1 MAKQMSLGFW
11 NTLIVKIL
19 RISRVGFVSESRGR
33 FNRSA
38 IRLFKDNVL
47 GAEHPVVNLG
57 LDYHVDIF
65 VDYRVVWVYVRIPSA
80 RNVRANPG
88 EALHRKIVDGVPHY
102 GIVAFVCLRYGR
114 VDVILVFDEPCV
126 IHDSILVD
134 HDVVFDAEVGEG
146 LLYVGRGHG

>member
-1 MAKQMSLGFW
+1 MQDGAARQAAAYAMAKQMSLGFW

-47 GAEHPVVNLG
+47 GAENPVVNLG

-80 RNVRANPG
+80 RNVRP
-88 EALHRKIVDGVPHY
+88 
-102 GIVAFVCLRYGR
+102 
-114 VDVILVFDEPCV
+114 ILERLFTVK
-126 IHDSILVD
+126 S
-134 HDVVFDAEVGEG
+134 
-146 LLYVGRGHG
+146 